1 MNAIQSKL
9 ESNKLFSNQ
18 LLLFLT
24 CVLAFLESQRFFF
37 SNSVGYFC
45 LIALLF
51 AFLSPNK
58 EIKHSLII
66 LSLFLYEDLVIMASN
81 ATPQFIRNILII
93 FLFFYFLKYLTSI
106 KLKLNRAII
115 FLIFLSIISINTLL
129 YINALNPVDFNTFR
143 YNAFLIII
151 LFLIICTN
159 TNFNLSINL
168 NYLIYPIIFY
178 LIGETI
184 NFFFYQD
191 IWKHELKE
199 YLNYSSLKSMILMP
213 FIYFLIYKKNFIY
226 ILFLFIST
234 NIVIAGYGSR
244 YIFLS
249 LYLFVFLYVF
259 FYLKYNLF
267 LKLFLTFILFFSLF
281 LAAQNLEGSFKST
294 ALLKSI
300 FEMPSKDFN
309 LSNLFYEIERV
320 RFMEHKLILSQSIY
334 DILFGKGLGSGL
346 YDSNSYLSFVRFD
359 QTAYSE
365 KEIITKVFYN
375 FHDPW
380 TDIGIRIGLIP
391 FFIIMLKFLFNSYF
405 YLKKSDEKNVFIISC
420 VFVLIINAW
429 FQVIGLIV
437 IFLFYK
443 SLTNNRLGKKE
454 FNSF

>member
-18 LLLFLT
+18 LLLILT

-51 AFLSPNK
+51 TFFSSNK
-58 EIKHSLII
+58 EIKQSLII
-66 LSLFLYEDLVIMASN
+66 LSLFLYEDLVIMESN

-93 FLFFYFLKYLTSI
+93 FLLYFFLKYLTFL
-106 KLKLNRAII
+106 KLKLNRVII
-115 FLIFLSIISINTLL
+115 FFIFFSIIIINTLF

-143 YNAFLIII
+143 YNAILISI
-151 LFLIICTN
+151 LFLIICTD

-168 NYLIYPIIFY
+168 NFLIYPILFY

-184 NFFFYQD
+184 NFFYYQD

-249 LYLFVFLYVF
+249 FYLFVFLYVF

-281 LAAQNLEGSFKST
+281 LVAQNLEGSFKST
-294 ALLKSI
+294 ALLKFI
-300 FEMPSKDFN
+300 FEIHLKDFN
-309 LSNLFYEIERV
+309 LFNFFYEVDRV
-320 RFMEHKLILSQSIY
+320 RLMEHKLLFSQSIY
-334 DILFGKGLGSGL
+334 DILLGKGLGSGL
-346 YDSNSYLSFVRFD
+346 YDSNNYLSFVKFD

-365 KEIITKVFYN
+365 KEIITKVFYG

-380 TDIGIRIGLIP
+380 TDIGLRIGLLP
-391 FFIIMLKFLFNSYF
+391 FFIIVLKFLFNSYF

-443 SLTNNRLGKKE
+443 SLTNNRLGKKRV
-454 FNSF
+454 